1 MEYTITLNEQ
11 QIEFI
16 KDLLE
21 PILDKNG
28 ERVVQYSST
37 SWTIADQISEK
48 LNEA

>member
-1 MEYTITLNEQ
+1 MKTIELNDQ

-21 PILDKNG
+21 PIIDKDG
-28 ERVVQYSST
+28 DRVVQYSKT